1 MLQLRRIKFLLLL
14 VAFLGC
20 VATAWVEAGSQQ
32 KTQSTNSLNGL
43 TAAERRGK
51 LIYLNG
57 EDGVR
62 VEITA
67 RLGRNETELPATAFA
82 CANCHGLTGEGT
94 NEGGL
99 ISPPIT
105 PEALAASHT
114 SGLTGLER
122 GPYDVTTTIRS
133 IRDGLD
139 ASGGRMHPGMPL
151 YQMSADQ
158 MADLIAYMK
167 KLGGE
172 IDPGLSETTIKVG
185 AALPLTGALASIGED
200 VRNALA
206 ASFAEVNDQGGV
218 YGRRIELIVE
228 DSRGDPAGTLEATRR
243 LIEDKGAFAL
253 VGSFEPKGS
262 EAANELIQR
271 SEIPL
276 IGPVTLSPRAVIPP
290 NRYVFYLLPTF
301 RDQARALVDFVES
314 LRHSAE
320 SADQTPSVPGS
331 KARGARLAV
340 IYADGEL
347 EADAVS
353 GLRVQAKLN
362 RLEIVAEQRYE
373 VGRFSP
379 AKAVETLSPKQP
391 DFVFFFGAATEFTA
405 FAREMKQAGLTAA
418 LLTSVVM
425 LGREAFNLPPAVVAQ
440 TYLSYP
446 AALPQKEEF
455 ASFLNTMRRSNVEL
469 RSPAFQTVAYAAA
482 QAFIE
487 AAKQSTRRLNRPT
500 LISSLEGLK
509 DYQTG
514 VVPPLSFGPNR
525 RVGST
530 GSYVVGIDLQKRQY
544 IPLGEQL
551 TPKETR

>member
-14 VAFLGC
+14 VAFVAC
-20 VATAWVEAGSQQ
+20 VATVWVEAGSRQ
-32 KTQSTNSLNGL
+32 KTQSSSSPNGL

-62 VEITA
+62 AEITA
-67 RLGRNETELPATAFA
+67 KLGRNETELPATAFA
-82 CANCHGLTGEGT
+82 CANCHGLAGEGT

-122 GPYDVTTTIRS
+122 GPYDLTTTIRS

-139 ASGGRMHPGMPL
+139 ASDRRMHPGMPL
-151 YQMSADQ
+151 YHMSSEQ
-158 MADLIAYMK
+158 MADLVAYMK

-172 IDPGLSETTIKVG
+172 IDPGLSGTTIKVG

-218 YGRRIELIVE
+218 YGRRIELIIE
-228 DSRGDPAGTLEATRR
+228 DSRGDPASTLEATRR

-276 IGPVTLSPRAVIPP
+276 VGPVTLSPRAVIPP

-314 LRHSAE
+314 LRQSAGPAGQIP
-320 SADQTPSVPGS
+320 SAPGT
-331 KARGARLAV
+331 KAKGSRLAV
-340 IYADGEL
+340 VYADGEL

-353 GLRVQAKLN
+353 GLRAQAKLN
-362 RLEIVAEQRYE
+362 RLEIVAELGFQA
-373 VGRFSP
+373 GRFSA
-379 AKAVETLSPKQP
+379 AKTIEQLVQKQP
-391 DFVFFFGAATEFTA
+391 DFVFFFGAANEIVA
-405 FAREMKQAGLTAA
+405 CAQEMQRVHLDAT

-425 LGREAFNLPPAVVAQ
+425 LGREAFNLPPAVAAQ
-440 TYLSYP
+440 TYVSYP
-446 AALPQKEEF
+446 AALSRQEEF
-455 ASFLNTMRRSNVEL
+455 AEFLNTMRRANVEL
-469 RSPAFQTVAYAAA
+469 SSPAFQTVAYAAA
-482 QAFIE
+482 QTFIE
-487 AAKQSTRRLNRPT
+487 ATKLSTRRLNRPT

-514 VVPPLSFGPNR
+514 VVPPITFGPNR
-525 RVGST
+525 RVGSV
-530 GSYVVGIDLQKRQY
+530 GSYVVGIDLQKKQY
-544 IPLGEQL
+544 IPLGEL
-551 TPKETR
+551 LVPRDR

>member
-1 MLQLRRIKFLLLL
+1 
-14 VAFLGC
+14 
-20 VATAWVEAGSQQ
+20 
-32 KTQSTNSLNGL
+32 
-43 TAAERRGK
+43 
-51 LIYLNG
+51 
-57 EDGVR
+57 
-62 VEITA
+62 
-67 RLGRNETELPATAFA
+67 
-82 CANCHGLTGEGT
+82 
-94 NEGGL
+94 
-99 ISPPIT
+99 
-105 PEALAASHT
+105 
-114 SGLTGLER
+114 
-122 GPYDVTTTIRS
+122 
-133 IRDGLD
+133 
-139 ASGGRMHPGMPL
+139 MHPGMPL
-151 YQMSADQ
+151 YQMSGEQ
-158 MADLIAYMK
+158 MADLVAYME

-172 IDPGLSETTIKVG
+172 IDPGLSGTTIKVG

-262 EAANELIQR
+262 EAANELVQR

-314 LRHSAE
+314 LPHSAE
-320 SADQTPSVPGS
+320 PDGQIPPAPSSKGS
-331 KARGARLAV
+331 RLAV

-362 RLEIVAEQRYE
+362 RLEIVAEQRYAA
-373 VGRFSP
+373 GRFSP
-379 AKAVETLSPKQP
+379 AKVIEALAPKRP
-391 DFVFFFGAATEFTA
+391 DFVFFFGAATEFIA
-405 FAREMKQAGLTAA
+405 FAREMKQAGLTPA

-425 LGREAFNLPPAVVAQ
+425 LGRDAFNLPPAVAAH

-446 AALPQKEEF
+446 AALPKKEEF
-455 ASFLNTMRRSNVEL
+455 ASFINTMRRSNVEL
-469 RSPAFQTVAYAAA
+469 RNPAFQTVAYAAA

-487 AAKQSTRRLNRPT
+487 GAKQSTRRLNRPT

-525 RVGST
+525 RVGSA

-544 IPLGEQL
+544 VPLGEQL
-551 TPKETR
+551 TPKENR